1 METVAKTETFLVWVS
16 EWCWVYQMKQNKEK
30 MISMRCKQYMN
41 VIVILFVILMFNRN
55 MYVMASLN
63 SEYACKM
70 DPAQKHHYLKPH
82 QFSPSELRLTTYLLF
97 QCRLFLWFIICL
109 PHYNDQPLAPPLCS
123 IKV

>member
-55 MYVMASLN
+55 MYVLG
-63 SEYACKM
+63 
-70 DPAQKHHYLKPH
+70 
-82 QFSPSELRLTTYLLF
+82 
-97 QCRLFLWFIICL
+97 L
-109 PHYNDQPLAPPLCS
+109 P
-123 IKV
+123 